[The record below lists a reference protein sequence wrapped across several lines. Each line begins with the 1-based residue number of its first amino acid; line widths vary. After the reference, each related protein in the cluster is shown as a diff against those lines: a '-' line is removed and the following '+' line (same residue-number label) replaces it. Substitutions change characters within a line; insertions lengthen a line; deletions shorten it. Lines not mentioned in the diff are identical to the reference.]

1 MLPNDFFQALSDD
14 QLFDLKDRERLL
26 RDRWK
31 KSNMIDGFPNIA
43 YLNSHDIHVIEA
55 LDYIGYEGLH
65 GMLDSRQP
73 DSAIRQYVAVFGL
86 CVSALL
92 NLELRCLK
100 LPTISATVLWEKE
113 DKKVFFLEAHI
124 VEAHCKSPQDS
135 KFEKLF
141 FDVMFAMDR
150 SDYHPIVQIIT
161 GNQPDYLEW
170 RAESIDL
177 DTDAPLLW
185 LDVKKCMKIPK
196 QLVKRME
203 SLDDYDRELFL
214 KSMGI
219 DIYKV
224 IVESNWEWLEQ
235 KLTHAE
241 NLFLQV
247 FGKNYVRRREHQ
259 FVTYGYPFS

>member
-14 QLFDLKDRERLL
+14 QLLDLKKRERLL

-31 KSNMIDGFPNIA
+31 KSNMIDGCPNIP
-43 YLNSHDIHVIEA
+43 YLNNHDIHVIDA

-92 NLELRCLK
+92 NLELRCLN

-124 VEAHCKSPQDS
+124 VEAHCKPPQDS

-141 FDVMFAMDR
+141 FDIMFAMDR
-150 SDYHPIVQIIT
+150 SDYHPIVQLIT

-170 RAESIDL
+170 RAERIEALESIGL
-177 DTDAPLLW
+177 TTDSPLLW
-185 LDVKKCMKIPK
+185 LDVEKCMKVPK
-196 QLVKRME
+196 KLVKRME

-219 DIYKV
+219 CIYKV
-224 IVESNWEWLEQ
+224 IAESNWDML
-235 KLTHAE
+235 KRGVRAAE
-241 NLFLQV
+241 YIFLQK
-247 FGKNYVRRREHQ
+247 FGSDYVSRHKH
-259 FVTYGYPFS
+259 